1 MTDGPR
7 EPTLQA
13 AVVTMVPQKPARRT
27 RTRPA
32 QNGGFSDNHPLSR
45 ERVIESQEYARIVGA
60 FVRALTKRGL
70 AGDIQA
76 LIALSDCRKQISE
89 AMAETAVALRVEHN
103 YSWGEVG
110 LAFGVTRQA
119 ARQRWGQK

>member
-1 MTDGPR
+1 MDNQLDR
-7 EPTLQA
+7 A
-13 AVVTMVPQKPARRT
+13 ARASVVTVAAQKSARRT
-27 RTRPA
+27 RTRPP
-32 QNGGFSDNHPLSR
+32 QNGGFRDNQPLSR

-89 AMAETAVALRVEHN
+89 AMAETAVALRVEHG

-119 ARQRWGQK
+119 ARQRWGKS

>member
-1 MTDGPR
+1 MSDPLETPVR
-7 EPTLQA
+7 P
-13 AVVTMVPQKPARRT
+13 AVVTVAAGKSPRRT
-27 RTRPA
+27 RTRPP
-32 QNGGFSDNHPLSR
+32 QNGGFSDNQPLSR
-45 ERVIESQEYARIVGA
+45 ERVIESQEYARIVAA

-119 ARQRWGQK
+119 ARQRWGKS

>member
-1 MTDGPR
+1 MPDDAQDAIA
-7 EPTLQA
+7 LA
-13 AVVTMVPQKPARRT
+13 SVVTATARKMARRT
-27 RTRPA
+27 RTHPA
-32 QNGGFSDNHPLSR
+32 QNGGFSDNQPLSR

-119 ARQRWGQK
+119 ARQRWGKS

>member
-1 MTDGPR
+1 MPDDAT
-7 EPTLQA
+7 QA
-13 AVVTMVPQKPARRT
+13 QALSAVVTATTPKRARHT
-27 RTRPA
+27 RTQGL
-32 QNGGFSDNHPLSR
+32 QNGGFGDNQRLSR

-89 AMAETAVALRVEHN
+89 AMAETAVALRVEHG

-119 ARQRWGQK
+119 ARQRWGKS

>member
-1 MTDGPR
+1 MTDDAQEATR
-7 EPTLQA
+7 LA
-13 AVVTMVPQKPARRT
+13 AVVTATARKQARRT

-32 QNGGFSDNHPLSR
+32 QNGGFSDNHSLSR

-70 AGDIQA
+70 GGDIQA
-76 LIALSDCRKQISE
+76 LVALSDCRKQISE

-119 ARQRWGQK
+119 ARQRWSKS